1 MKSRIMLHPGLAGS
15 LSPEDLER
23 AVCGD
28 IGAVIWD
35 PAVGQ
40 RVEASSA
47 DFERWCVNGGA
58 VYGTTTGVG
67 PLVSHAIDP
76 ALQQEHARN
85 IIDHLLVGAGDPLP
99 TAIVKAAW
107 LLRLHTLALGFSG
120 VRQEMLQLMADFY
133 SHDVWPE
140 VPSCGSLGASGDLV
154 PLAHLAV
161 GFRTFSESRGFS
173 LSAREAL
180 ALVNGT
186 SFLTA
191 IGALGF
197 VRLNRLL
204 ETQEKFTGL
213 VVRLLG
219 SQRDF
224 LDSGLH
230 EARGHPGQIE
240 SARRIL
246 AASGT
251 DMPSLL
257 RPLQERYSL
266 RCTPQI
272 LGACREVLLWGRSV
286 LSREIDGADD
296 NPLVLPAEPQGIATV
311 RHGGNFHGQIVG
323 FVCDAMNVAATKMG
337 SLAERQIA
345 LMVDPQSN
353 GGLPPFLS
361 NHPGAL
367 AGLAGVQL
375 TATAVR
381 AEMEQHVHPASASA
395 PESNLANQDV
405 VSLAFHAAWALW
417 KQNERLAHLCAL
429 EAICIR
435 RLASFSPGERDGIH
449 SGELPDCRHDTP
461 CTSDVR
467 RLAAAYLEPTGD

>member
-1 MKSRIMLHPGLAGS
+1 MKPRITLRPGIAGS
-15 LSPEDLER
+15 LSPEDLES
-23 AVCGD
+23 AVRGG
-28 IGAVIWD
+28 IHSVIWD
-35 PAVGQ
+35 PAVV
-40 RVEASSA
+40 RRIEVSSA
-47 DFERWCVNGGA
+47 DFEQWCSNGGA

-76 ALQQEHARN
+76 TLQHEHARN

-99 TAIVKAAW
+99 NAIVRAAW

-120 VRQEMLQLMADFY
+120 VRRGMIELMADFY
-133 SHDVWPE
+133 SYDVWPE

-154 PLAHLAV
+154 PLAHLAAE
-161 GFRTFSESRGFS
+161 FRTFSESRGFA
-173 LSAREAL
+173 LTAREAL

-197 VRLNRLL
+197 ARLNRLL

-213 VVRLLG
+213 LLRLLG
-219 SQRDF
+219 AQTDF
-224 LDSGLH
+224 LDPGLH

-246 AASGT
+246 VASGT
-251 DMPSLL
+251 DVPPLP

-266 RCTPQI
+266 RCAPQI
-272 LGACREVLLWGRSV
+272 LGACREVLMWGRSV

-296 NPLVLPAEPQGIATV
+296 NPLILPAELHRGATV

-323 FVCDAMNVAATKMG
+323 FACDAMNVAATKMG
-337 SLAERQIA
+337 TLAERQIA

-353 GGLPPFLS
+353 GGLPPFLA
-361 NHPGAL
+361 NQPGAL

-417 KQNERLAHLCAL
+417 KQSERLAHLCAL
-429 EAICIR
+429 ETICIR
-435 RLASFSPGERDGIH
+435 RLSFFSPVERGGVQ
-449 SGELPDCRHDTP
+449 SGELPDGLHETP
-461 CTSDVR
+461 CAADVR
-467 RLAAAYLEPTGD
+467 RLAEGYLMPTGE